1 MVTPR
6 PPRCAL
12 DVTVFLP
19 ASFVG
24 DSSAA
29 GAGEIRHQSP
39 GRGDTASPARRGG
52 RHHRNAAQLPCVVTN
67 ASNLVDLFVTNAGT
81 SADLDSSTH
90 VGQDNFSAAPILK
103 RYQDV

>member
-1 MVTPR
+1 MSPFFC
-6 PPRCAL
+6 PPL
-12 DVTVFLP
+12 SLVTVPPP
-19 ASFVG
+19 A
-24 DSSAA
+24 
-29 GAGEIRHQSP
+29 
-39 GRGDTASPARRGG
+39 PARSVTNRPDVVTRPAQPG
-52 RHHRNAAQLPCVVTN
+52 AAAVTIGTLRSPPCVVTN

>member
-12 DVTVFLP
+12 DVTIFLP

-29 GAGEIRHQSP
+29 GAGEIRHH
-39 GRGDTASPARRGG
+39 
-52 RHHRNAAQLPCVVTN
+52 RHAAQLPCVVTN

>member
-12 DVTVFLP
+12 DVTIFLP

-29 GAGEIRHQSP
+29 GAGVLIVEATKQLYRP
-39 GRGDTASPARRGG
+39 VASPRTAQETLPQFAPQPETVGARARGVAVLT
-52 RHHRNAAQLPCVVTN
+52 RDA
-67 ASNLVDLFVTNAGT
+67 
-81 SADLDSSTH
+81 
-90 VGQDNFSAAPILK
+90 
-103 RYQDV
+103 

>member
-1 MVTPR
+1 MVTPQ
-6 PPRCAL
+6 PPRCVL
-12 DVTVFLP
+12 DVTIFLP

-39 GRGDTASPARRGG
+39 GRDDTGCPARRDS
-52 RHHRNAAQLPCVVTN
+52 RHHWHAARLLCVVTN
-67 ASNLVDLFVTNAGT
+67 ESNLVDLFVINADT

-90 VGQDNFSAAPILK
+90 VGQDNFSAAPILE